1 MKLHVPSFGCLPQTT
16 SEWCPSAYNSRM
28 IQKRGESVSDSE
40 RLRNKY
46 RRAFSWSV
54 SRGNAGKT
62 HEAAGMVRLA
72 TSEYP
77 DILEDYLSTSR
88 KRKGNKLALS
98 KLQLHMLEDIVVQE
112 KSIKSYK
119 DKLAAETN
127 LPDRAEA
134 FINSQITSHG
144 LIANTIRQIGDGVAW
159 RAFDYDRFTTR
170 ILCSHPVKQT
180 ILAEGTAA
188 ELGQW
193 AAINDSANRR
203 AIFNAVTNS
212 ITIGDVTAIHDNG
225 DVELIEVKSGNA
237 KSRRLI
243 RQKQILRDAAGVLT
257 SGSGVVEGKSV
268 ISGVLPMT
276 PKNHLGGLRDLLAEA
291 GTKGWSA
298 ALLAP
303 HCYVECADFSS
314 LRDMSEL
321 ATKRKETLGGGEGW
335 GDEMVITASSMD
347 LIQFVPNAAPLTIF
361 PLDDRTCIDLAIG
374 AKAYTTYINLLQVL
388 GVFYAAGWTVD
399 HAGKDAMA
407 ATQNEA
413 SLMVRKEGFVCHLPP
428 ADIARLAYELLSP
441 ETLVEEC
448 ELLRKMGPSIV
459 ERYGVWTCEGE
470 AIQWN

>member
-1 MKLHVPSFGCLPQTT
+1 MNPKKEASPSDP
-16 SEWCPSAYNSRM
+16 
-28 IQKRGESVSDSE
+28 E

-54 SRGNAGKT
+54 SRGHAGKA

-77 DILEDYLSTSR
+77 DILEDYLSISR

-119 DKLAAETN
+119 EKLAAETN
-127 LPDRAEA
+127 LPDRAAE
-134 FINSQITSHG
+134 FIRSQITLHG
-144 LIANTIRQIGDGVAW
+144 LIANAIRQIGDGIAW

-180 ILAEGTAA
+180 ILAEGTVA
-188 ELGQW
+188 ELGHW

-212 ITIGDVTAIHDNG
+212 IAIGDVTAIHDNG

-268 ISGVLPMT
+268 ISGVLPLT
-276 PKNHLGGLRDLLAEA
+276 PKNHMGGLRDLLAEA
-291 GTKGWSA
+291 GAKGWSA

-303 HCYVECADFSS
+303 HCYVECADFSR
-314 LRDMSEL
+314 LQDVSEIG
-321 ATKRKETLGGGEGW
+321 AKKKEVLSGGEGW
-335 GDEMVITASSMD
+335 GDELVISASSMD
-347 LIQFVPNAAPLTIF
+347 IIQFVPNAAPLTVF
-361 PLDDRTCIDLAIG
+361 PLDDRTCVDLAIG
-374 AKAYTTYINLLQVL
+374 AKAFTTYINLLEVL
-388 GVFYAAGWTVD
+388 RVFYAAGWTVD

-413 SLMVRKEGFVCHLPP
+413 SFILRKEGFVCHLPP
-428 ADIARLAYELLSP
+428 ADVARLAYELVSP

-448 ELLRKMGPSIV
+448 ELLRKMGPSIG

-470 AIQWN
+470 ASQWN

>member
-1 MKLHVPSFGCLPQTT
+1 MSPKKDK
-16 SEWCPSAYNSRM
+16 SA
-28 IQKRGESVSDSE
+28 SDPE

-54 SRGNAGKT
+54 NRGNPGKA

-77 DILEDYLSTSR
+77 DILEGYLSISR
-88 KRKGNKLALS
+88 KRKSNKLALS

-119 DKLAAETN
+119 EKLAAEAN
-127 LPDRAEA
+127 LPDRAAE
-134 FINSQITSHG
+134 FIQSQITLHG
-144 LIANTIRQIGDGVAW
+144 LIANAIRQIGDGMAW

-180 ILAEGTAA
+180 ILAEGTVA
-188 ELGQW
+188 ELGHW

-212 ITIGDVTAIHDNG
+212 IAIGDVTAIHDNG

-268 ISGVLPMT
+268 ISGVLP
-276 PKNHLGGLRDLLAEA
+276 EA
-291 GTKGWSA
+291 GAKGWSA

-314 LRDMSEL
+314 LRDFSEQ
-321 ATKRKETLGGGEGW
+321 AAKRKEVIGAREGW
-335 GDEMVITASSMD
+335 GDELVITASSID
-347 LIQFVPNAAPLTIF
+347 IIQFVPNAAPLTVF
-361 PLDDRTCIDLAIG
+361 PLDDRTCVDLVIG
-374 AKAYTTYINLLQVL
+374 AKAYTTSINLLQVL
-388 GVFYAAGWTVD
+388 GYFYAAGWAVD
-399 HAGKDAMA
+399 HAGKEAMA

-413 SLMVRKEGFVCHLPP
+413 SFILRKEGFVCQLPP
-428 ADIARLAYELLSP
+428 ADIARLVYELLSP

-448 ELLRKMGPSIV
+448 ELLRKMGPSIG

-470 AIQWN
+470 GGQWSSRAWCG

>member
-1 MKLHVPSFGCLPQTT
+1 MSPKKDQ
-16 SEWCPSAYNSRM
+16 SAF
-28 IQKRGESVSDSE
+28 DPE

-46 RRAFSWSV
+46 RRAFSWSM
-54 SRGNAGKT
+54 SRGNAGKA
-62 HEAAGMVRLA
+62 HEAAGMVRLV
-72 TSEYP
+72 TSDYP
-77 DILEDYLSTSR
+77 DILEDYLSISR

-119 DKLAAETN
+119 EKLDAEAN
-127 LPDRAEA
+127 LPDRAAE
-134 FINSQITSHG
+134 FIRSEITMHG
-144 LIANTIRQIGDGVAW
+144 LIANAIRQIGDGMAW

-170 ILCSHPVKQT
+170 ILSSHPVKQI
-180 ILAEGTAA
+180 ILAEGTVA

-203 AIFNAVTNS
+203 AIFNGLTNS
-212 ITIGDVTAIHDNG
+212 IAIGDVTAIHDNG

-257 SGSGVVEGKSV
+257 SGTGIVEGKSV
-268 ISGVLPMT
+268 IAGVLPIT

-291 GTKGWSA
+291 GTKGWSS
-298 ALLAP
+298 ALVAP

-314 LRDMSEL
+314 LRDVSEL
-321 ATKRKETLGGGEGW
+321 AAKKNETLGGREGW
-335 GDEMVITASSMD
+335 DDKMLISASSMD
-347 LIQFVPNAAPLTIF
+347 IIQFVPNAAPLTIF
-361 PLDDRTCIDLAIG
+361 PLDDRTCVDLALG
-374 AKAYTTYINLLQVL
+374 AKAYTTYINLLEVL
-388 GVFYAAGWTVD
+388 KAFYAAGWKVD
-399 HAGKDAMA
+399 HAGKEAMA
-407 ATQNEA
+407 ASDNAA
-413 SLMVRKEGFVCHLPP
+413 SFILRKEGFVCHLPP

-448 ELLRKMGPSIV
+448 ELLRNMGSSIG

-470 AIQWN
+470 ASQWN